1 MLHETPVLRISSQ
14 NKLIE
19 PILIE
24 DFFWQVS
31 RIDDIALS
39 MTFELY
45 FDMKWNESRF
55 VVNETSEK
63 WDADGSGMTT
73 RCKKDQKTSYQ
84 A

>member
-1 MLHETPVLRISSQ
+1 
-14 NKLIE
+14 
-19 PILIE
+19 
-24 DFFWQVS
+24 
-31 RIDDIALS
+31 

-73 RCKKDQKTSYQ
+73 HTRVAPVKTPRCKKGQKTSYQ